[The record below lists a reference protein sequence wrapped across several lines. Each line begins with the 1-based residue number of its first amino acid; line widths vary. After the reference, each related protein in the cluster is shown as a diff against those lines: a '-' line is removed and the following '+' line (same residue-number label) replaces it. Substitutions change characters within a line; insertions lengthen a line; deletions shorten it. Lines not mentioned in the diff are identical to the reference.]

1 MVDVVFLLGVFCNRP
16 FLKYVDF
23 TNSDLLIWFPMYFP
37 FWKRLGCKSG
47 KPAGYCMPAGTI
59 SNNHPG
65 NVLHFHHMSCGYPTS
80 SLKSHTS
87 YGPHLLDHLAAD
99 GAGFAGGQVAV
110 VAVLQVDADLPW
122 CSFSSYF
129 LPGSGLDGSGK
140 LRTGAG
146 ASSPTKR

>member
-1 MVDVVFLLGVFCNRP
+1 MQSPTDIAGGSRIPKSQHGQRMTFHLPVLTFLYADPHYVPYCLHMP
-16 FLKYVDF
+16 FHDPVI
-23 TNSDLLIWFPMYFP
+23 S
-37 FWKRLGCKSG
+37 CKSRG
-47 KPAGYCMPAGTI
+47 
-59 SNNHPG
+59 
-65 NVLHFHHMSCGYPTS
+65 
-80 SLKSHTS
+80 S
-87 YGPHLLDHLAAD
+87 YGAHVLDHLAAD

-110 VAVLQVDADLPW
+110 IAVLQVDADLPW

>member
-1 MVDVVFLLGVFCNRP
+1 MQSPTDIAGGSRIPKSQHGQRMTFHLSVLTFLYADP
-16 FLKYVDF
+16 HYV
-23 TNSDLLIWFPMYFP
+23 PH
-37 FWKRLGCKSG
+37 RLHMPLHDPVISCKSRG
-47 KPAGYCMPAGTI
+47 
-59 SNNHPG
+59 
-65 NVLHFHHMSCGYPTS
+65 
-80 SLKSHTS
+80 S
-87 YGPHLLDHLAAD
+87 YGAHVLDHLAAD

>member
-1 MVDVVFLLGVFCNRP
+1 MQSPTDIAGGSRIPKSQHGQRMTFHLPVLTFLYADPHYVPYCLHMPLHDPVFSR
-16 FLKYVDF
+16 
-23 TNSDLLIWFPMYFP
+23 
-37 FWKRLGCKSG
+37 KSRG
-47 KPAGYCMPAGTI
+47 
-59 SNNHPG
+59 
-65 NVLHFHHMSCGYPTS
+65 
-80 SLKSHTS
+80 S
-87 YGPHLLDHLAAD
+87 YGAHVLDHLAAD

-110 VAVLQVDADLPW
+110 IAVLQVDADLPW

>member
-1 MVDVVFLLGVFCNRP
+1 MTFHLPVLTFLYADPHYVPYCLHMPFHDPVV
-16 FLKYVDF
+16 
-23 TNSDLLIWFPMYFP
+23 S
-37 FWKRLGCKSG
+37 CKSRG
-47 KPAGYCMPAGTI
+47 
-59 SNNHPG
+59 
-65 NVLHFHHMSCGYPTS
+65 
-80 SLKSHTS
+80 S
-87 YGPHLLDHLAAD
+87 YGAHVLDHLAAD

-122 CSFSSYF
+122 RSFSSYF

>member
-1 MVDVVFLLGVFCNRP
+1 MTFHLPVLTFLYADP
-16 FLKYVDF
+16 HYVPYCLHMPLHDPVI
-23 TNSDLLIWFPMYFP
+23 S
-37 FWKRLGCKSG
+37 RKSRG
-47 KPAGYCMPAGTI
+47 
-59 SNNHPG
+59 
-65 NVLHFHHMSCGYPTS
+65 
-80 SLKSHTS
+80 S
-87 YGPHLLDHLAAD
+87 YGAHVLDHLAAD

>member
-1 MVDVVFLLGVFCNRP
+1 MQSPTDIAGGSRIPKSQHGQRMTFHLPVLTFLYADPHYVPYCLHMPFHDPVV
-16 FLKYVDF
+16 
-23 TNSDLLIWFPMYFP
+23 S
-37 FWKRLGCKSG
+37 CKSRG
-47 KPAGYCMPAGTI
+47 
-59 SNNHPG
+59 
-65 NVLHFHHMSCGYPTS
+65 
-80 SLKSHTS
+80 S
-87 YGPHLLDHLAAD
+87 YGAHVLDHLAAD